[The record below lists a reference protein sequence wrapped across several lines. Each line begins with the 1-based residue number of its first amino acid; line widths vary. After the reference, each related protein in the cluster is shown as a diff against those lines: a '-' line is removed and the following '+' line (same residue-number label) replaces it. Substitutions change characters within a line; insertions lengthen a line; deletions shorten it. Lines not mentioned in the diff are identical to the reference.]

1 MDTSSKA
8 LTTYKLKE
16 DLSTKLSEINYDKL
30 FLLMDT
36 NTKKYCRSLL
46 DGIENIDSAYEI
58 IIEAGEENK
67 TIEAVMHIWSELEL
81 GGAKRNSLFINL
93 GGGMISDL
101 GGFAASC
108 YKRGIRYINIPTTL
122 LAQVDASAGGKTGF
136 NMHSIKNQIGVFS
149 LPEAVLVNPDFL
161 KTLSKKNIIS
171 GYGEML
177 KHALIHDEKY
187 LEDLLTFD
195 LDNVD
200 YYDLGLLIS
209 KSIDIKEYFVEQD
222 PKEENIRKALNFG
235 HSIGHAI
242 ESYSLMNNI
251 DLYHGEAVALGMI
264 SELYLSYLKKD
275 FPEQKL
281 KDITSKIKAIYPI
294 FTTTDCKDELI
305 EIMQHDKKNTSSK
318 INFTLLIDIGNFEI
332 DNYCEIKEIK
342 EALDYL

>member
-1 MDTSSKA
+1 MDISSKA
-8 LTTYKLKE
+8 ITTYNLKE

-30 FLLMDT
+30 FILMDT
-36 NTKKYCRSLL
+36 NTKEHCRSLL
-46 DGIENIDSAYEI
+46 NGIQNIDSAHEI
-58 IIEAGEENK
+58 VIKAGEENK
-67 TIEAVMHIWSELEL
+67 NIEAVMHIWTELETA
-81 GGAKRNSLFINL
+81 GAKRNSLFINL

-136 NMHSIKNQIGVFS
+136 NMHSLKNQIGLFS
-149 LPEAVLVNPDFL
+149 LPEAVFVNSDFL

-177 KHALIHDEKY
+177 KHALINDEQY

-195 LDNVD
+195 LENID
-200 YYDLGLLIS
+200 YQKLGLLIK

-242 ESYSLMNNI
+242 ETYSLKNNI
-251 DLYHGEAVALGMI
+251 DIYHGEAVALGMI
-264 SELYLSYLKKD
+264 SELYLSCIKKA
-275 FPEQKL
+275 FPEEKF
-281 KDITSKIKAIYPI
+281 KYISERIKAIYPA
-294 FTTTDCKDELI
+294 FSTADCKDELL

-318 INFTLLIDIGNFEI
+318 INFTLLKDIGDLEI

>member
-1 MDTSSKA
+1 MDISSKA
-8 LTTYKLKE
+8 ITTYNLKE

-30 FLLMDT
+30 FILMDT
-36 NTKKYCRSLL
+36 NTKEHCRSLL
-46 DGIENIDSAYEI
+46 NGIQNIDSAHEI
-58 IIEAGEENK
+58 VIKAGEENK
-67 TIEAVMHIWSELEL
+67 NIEAVMHIWTELETA
-81 GGAKRNSLFINL
+81 GAKRNSLFINL

-136 NMHSIKNQIGVFS
+136 NMHSLKNQIGLFS
-149 LPEAVLVNPDFL
+149 LPEAVFVNPDFL

-177 KHALIHDEKY
+177 KHALINDEQY
-187 LEDLLTFD
+187 LEDLLTFN
-195 LDNVD
+195 LENID
-200 YYDLGLLIS
+200 YQKLGLLIK

-242 ESYSLMNNI
+242 ETYSLKNNI
-251 DLYHGEAVALGMI
+251 DIYHGEAVALGMI
-264 SELYLSYLKKD
+264 SELYLSCIKKA
-275 FPEQKL
+275 FPEEKF
-281 KDITSKIKAIYPI
+281 KYISERIKAIYPA
-294 FTTTDCKDELI
+294 FSTADCKDELL

-318 INFTLLIDIGNFEI
+318 INFTLLKDIGDLEI

>member
-1 MDTSSKA
+1 MDISSKA
-8 LTTYKLKE
+8 ITTYNLKE

-30 FLLMDT
+30 FILMDT
-36 NTKKYCRSLL
+36 NTKEHCRSLL
-46 DGIENIDSAYEI
+46 NGIQNIDSAHEI
-58 IIEAGEENK
+58 VIKAGEENK
-67 TIEAVMHIWSELEL
+67 NIEAVMHIWTELETA
-81 GGAKRNSLFINL
+81 GAKRNSLFINL

-136 NMHSIKNQIGVFS
+136 NMHSLKNQIGLFS
-149 LPEAVLVNPDFL
+149 LPEAVFVNPDFL

-177 KHALIHDEKY
+177 KHALINDEQY

-195 LDNVD
+195 LENID
-200 YYDLGLLIS
+200 YQKLGLLIK

-242 ESYSLMNNI
+242 ETYSLKNNI
-251 DLYHGEAVALGMI
+251 DIYHGEAVALGMI
-264 SELYLSYLKKD
+264 SELYLSCIKKA
-275 FPEQKL
+275 FPEEKF
-281 KDITSKIKAIYPI
+281 KYISERIKAIYPA
-294 FTTTDCKDELI
+294 FSTADCKDELL

-318 INFTLLIDIGNFEI
+318 INFTLLKDIGDLEI

>member
-1 MDTSSKA
+1 MDISSKA
-8 LTTYKLKE
+8 ITTYNLKE

-30 FLLMDT
+30 FILMDT
-36 NTKKYCRSLL
+36 NTKEHCRSLL
-46 DGIENIDSAYEI
+46 NGIQNIDSAHEI
-58 IIEAGEENK
+58 VIKAGEENK
-67 TIEAVMHIWSELEL
+67 NIEAVMHIWTELETA
-81 GGAKRNSLFINL
+81 GAKRNSLFINL

-136 NMHSIKNQIGVFS
+136 NMHSLKNQIGLFS
-149 LPEAVLVNPDFL
+149 LPEAVFVNPDFL

-177 KHALIHDEKY
+177 KHALINDEQY

-195 LDNVD
+195 LENI
-200 YYDLGLLIS
+200 YYQRLGLLIK

-242 ESYSLMNNI
+242 ETYSLKNNI
-251 DLYHGEAVALGMI
+251 DIYHGEAVALGMI
-264 SELYLSYLKKD
+264 SELYLSCIKKA
-275 FPEQKL
+275 FPEEKF
-281 KDITSKIKAIYPI
+281 KYISERIKAIYPA
-294 FTTTDCKDELI
+294 FSTADCKDELL

-318 INFTLLIDIGNFEI
+318 INFTLLKDIGDLEI

>member
-67 TIEAVMHIWSELEL
+67 TIETVMHIWSELEL

-93 GGGMISDL
+93 GGGMVSDL

-108 YKRGIRYINIPTTL
+108 YKRGMRYINIPTTL

-200 YYDLGLLIS
+200 YYELGLLIS
-209 KSIDIKEYFVEQD
+209 KSIEIKEYFVEQD

-242 ESYSLMNNI
+242 ETYSLKNNI

-264 SELYLSYLKKD
+264 SELYLSYIKKD

-281 KDITSKIKAIYPI
+281 KDITSKIKAIYPV

-305 EIMQHDKKNTSSK
+305 EIMQHDKKNTSYK
-318 INFTLLIDIGNFEI
+318 INFTLLKDIGNFEI